1 MQLPIGLED
10 FILNKALETIKDP
23 SLINKINK
31 SIKNKDYKDLACKLN
46 KALYSLK
53 QASKQ

>member
-23 SLINKINK
+23 SLINKINI
-31 SIKNKDYKDLACKLN
+31 SIRNKDYSDLACRLN

-53 QASKQ
+53 QASRQ

>member
-1 MQLPIGLED
+1 MQLPISLED
-10 FILNKALETIKDP
+10 FILNKALETIKDS

-31 SIKNKDYKDLACKLN
+31 SIKNKDYKDLAYKLN

-53 QASKQ
+53 QASRQ

>member
-1 MQLPIGLED
+1 MQLPISLED

-23 SLINKINK
+23 NHINKINQ
-31 SIKNKDYKDLACKLN
+31 SIINKDYNNLAYRLN

-53 QASKQ
+53 